1 MTTTA
6 HLIFWI
12 CAALAAVIFG
22 VMLWSVATFQRGQ
35 DAARRST
42 GAASYL
48 HSRAVEF
55 LWALIPIA
63 IFISAVAPVERM
75 LAGDSAV
82 RRHSI
87 SLTAALESAAAQ
99 PD

>member
-1 MTTTA
+1 MINTA
-6 HLIFWI
+6 HLVFWV

-22 VMLWSVATFQRGQ
+22 VMLWSVATFQGDQ
-35 DAARRST
+35 DSARRNS

-63 IFISAVAPVERM
+63 IFFGAVAPVERM

-82 RRHSI
+82 RKQGI
-87 SLTAALESAAAQ
+87 SLTAALERGAAQ
-99 PD
+99 LD